1 MTELATKVER
11 VAWVQDE
18 LERLYPETPVPLD
31 HTDAYTLLV
40 AVLLSAQCTDAR
52 VNTVTPDLFE
62 LANNPHAMMR
72 QPVDAIREII
82 RPCGLSP
89 RKSAA
94 ISELSRI
101 LVEQHSG
108 DVPQDFEALE
118 ALPGVG
124 HKTAS
129 VVMSQAFGVPAFPVD
144 THIHR
149 LMHRWNFSNG
159 KSVEQTERDAK
170 RLFPE
175 ERWNKLHLQIIFYGR
190 EYSPARGWS
199 LEKDYISARI
209 GRKSL
214 WKDASDYPS
223 K

>member
-1 MTELATKVER
+1 MVQKV
-11 VAWVQDE
+11 ADIK
-18 LERLYPETPVPLD
+18 
-31 HTDAYTLLV
+31 A
-40 AVLLSAQCTDAR
+40 
-52 VNTVTPDLFE
+52 
-62 LANNPHAMMR
+62 
-72 QPVDAIREII
+72 II

-101 LVEQHSG
+101 LVEEHG
-108 DVPQDFEALE
+108 GEVPADFEALE

-124 HKTAS
+124 HKTAG

-149 LMHRWNFSNG
+149 LMHRWNLSNG

-175 ERWNKLHLQIIFYGR
+175 EKWNKLHLQIIFYGR
-190 EYSPARGWS
+190 EYSPARGWN
-199 LEKDYISARI
+199 LETDFISARV
-209 GRKSL
+209 GRRSL
-214 WKDASDYPS
+214 WKGMTLPQGDGPM
-223 K
+223 